1 MADFSSFFPSA
12 GGGGGLLNTKK
23 YSSSRSNAVDF
34 PNQQPADVTFN
45 LVNESGAQGNVTS
58 MNTRLYT
65 GPIAAN
71 QLVGKT
77 VQWDGSTNATITSH
91 PAGNL
96 YDFIV
101 FTYASGIGSA
111 NPGASVQITNLGGIT
126 VNPATD
132 LGLAD
137 GAKLGYFMIGSG
149 FSNGGTSRGSK
160 GGNATGNTVSA
171 QSTITGGL
179 TISTSDG
186 ANIGWPSRSM
196 GGSVYSTAYT
206 GINGYG
212 AGSSNWNEANDFG
225 TRGAYY
231 HGYGGGSQNT
241 GVGGDGSI
249 TLYY

>member
-1 MADFSSFFPSA
+1 
-12 GGGGGLLNTKK
+12 
-23 YSSSRSNAVDF
+23 
-34 PNQQPADVTFN
+34 
-45 LVNESGAQGNVTS
+45 
-58 MNTRLYT
+58 
-65 GPIAAN
+65 
-71 QLVGKT
+71 
-77 VQWDGSTNATITSH
+77 
-91 PAGNL
+91 
-96 YDFIV
+96 
-101 FTYASGIGSA
+101 
-111 NPGASVQITNLGGIT
+111 
-126 VNPATD
+126 
-132 LGLAD
+132 
-137 GAKLGYFMIGSG
+137 MIGSG

-160 GGNATGNTVSA
+160 GGNIIQGIATIGTASTNLSLRVGIATGNTVSA